1 MKTTNISCRKRSM
14 IIKKN
19 PVESYSVIGGLEK
32 PKCQSSVLEH
42 CLEVSAILFHFTSLA
57 FLSQK

>member
-1 MKTTNISCRKRSM
+1 M
-14 IIKKN
+14 IIKKK

-32 PKCQSSVLEH
+32 PKCQSSVLGH
-42 CLEVSAILFHFTSLA
+42 WLEVLAILFHFTSLA